1 MIKMIIAG
9 IVIFFIVDSFFDKRR
24 HDKAI
29 EKQVK
34 KEEKARVDAM
44 KSAGTEWEN
53 TVAGLKRSGEHSI
66 RNLIIPT
73 GDSMITTEIDM
84 VEVTRKGIFVYECK
98 HLKNAGNVYGK
109 IDDLYW
115 GEIRNPSKQNA
126 YHIKNLKKVLGDNHT
141 FWNVSVVNY
150 VFNIFDDKT
159 GAVTDCGKH
168 EDFIEDYTF
177 SNVEYGG
184 NIIIAHNRDVV
195 HRHTTKDVYTD
206 KEVKEIYK
214 KLLKYKG
221 TAKQLK
227 EHAKRQARLN
237 ADFR

>member
-9 IVIFFIVDSFFDKRR
+9 VIIFFIVDSFFDKRR
-24 HDKAI
+24 EDKAL
-29 EKQVK
+29 EKRIK
-34 KEEKARVDAM
+34 KERKAEVDAM
-44 KSAGTEWEN
+44 KSAGANWEN
-53 TVAGLKRSGEHSI
+53 TVAGPKMRGEYLV

-109 IDDLYW
+109 ISDQYW
-115 GEIRNPSKQNA
+115 GEVRNPSMQNA
-126 YHIKNLKKVLGDNHT
+126 YHIKHLKKALGSNHT

-159 GAVTDCGKH
+159 GAVTDCGDY

-184 NIIIAHNRDVV
+184 NIIIAHSKNVAQ
-195 HRHTTKDVYTD
+195 RHTTKDVYTD

-221 TAKQLK
+221 TAKQIK
-227 EHAKRQARLN
+227 EHEKRQARIH